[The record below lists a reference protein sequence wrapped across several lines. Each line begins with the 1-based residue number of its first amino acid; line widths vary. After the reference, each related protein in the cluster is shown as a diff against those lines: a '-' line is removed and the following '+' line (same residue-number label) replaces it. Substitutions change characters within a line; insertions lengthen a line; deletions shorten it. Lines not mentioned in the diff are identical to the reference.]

1 MKKDM
6 IEAIRPTCV
15 LVVRACGKT
24 FYASL
29 ENNPSAR
36 AFIEKLSPACIIVCA
51 SDLDGAGKAGA
62 LPWDLPQCDGVT
74 AAPGDVML
82 VDGDRIGVFHGESPR
97 RFTRLAKIGSASEQV
112 LSAALGDCASL
123 SFHLEW
129 SE

>member
-1 MKKDM
+1 M

-15 LVVRACGKT
+15 LVVRAGGKT

-36 AFIEKLSPACIIVCA
+36 AFIEKLSPARITVCA

-62 LPWDLPQCDGVT
+62 LPWNLPQCDGVT

-82 VDGDRIGVFHGESPR
+82 VDGDRIGVFYGESPR
-97 RFTRLAKIGSASEQV
+97 RFTRLGRIGGAEEV
-112 LSAALGDCASL
+112 LSAAIGDAASL
-123 SFHLEW
+123 SFYLEW